1 MTRNNSSC
9 KLRTLVFNCSV
20 RQAPL
25 YAVAFLAMLLFQ
37 PVYTLLN
44 IRSRTQFSD
53 MSNPDVYSSVCKDL
67 RGSLLVNVPA
77 AVLLSGFT
85 DNWRELLLGVDI
97 GGLGTPVASLASLIT
112 LKLYL
117 RSPGARP
124 ARYLAVFTAWNAA
137 LLAVLLAAVWLT
149 SVGA

>member
-44 IRSRTQFSD
+44 IRSRTRFSD

-67 RGSLLVNVPA
+67 RDSLLVNVPA
-77 AVLLSGFT
+77 AVLLLILALVAGISAFRYLHVKNQT
-85 DNWRELLLGVDI
+85 DFFHACRF
-97 GGLGTPVASLASLIT
+97 
-112 LKLYL
+112 
-117 RSPGARP
+117 GADSCLRP
-124 ARYLAVFTAWNAA
+124 AR
-137 LLAVLLAAVWLT
+137 
-149 SVGA
+149 

>member
-44 IRSRTQFSD
+44 IRSRTRFSD

-67 RGSLLVNVPA
+67 RDSLLVNVPA
-77 AVLLSGFT
+77 AVLL
-85 DNWRELLLGVDI
+85 LILAL
-97 GGLGTPVASLASLIT
+97 VAASAHFGICT
-112 LKLYL
+112 
-117 RSPGARP
+117 
-124 ARYLAVFTAWNAA
+124 
-137 LLAVLLAAVWLT
+137 
-149 SVGA
+149 